1 MGKLTFRNLLHACT
15 IIKKIIKTPPLNKTK
30 NPKKKLNK
38 QNEVTAKRGQLH
50 TFEMNGNKLP
60 KEDLKVAINHFT
72 PVSEY
77 VIYMASR
84 SSATESQS
92 KKFL

>member
-1 MGKLTFRNLLHACT
+1 MYHHK
-15 IIKKIIKTPPLNKTK
+15 KKIKRKKTQNKTK

-38 QNEVTAKRGQLH
+38 QNEVTPMRGQLH
-50 TFEMNGNKLP
+50 KFEMNGNKLP

-84 SSATESQS
+84 SSATKSQS
-92 KKFL
+92 KTFL

>member
-1 MGKLTFRNLLHACT
+1 M
-15 IIKKIIKTPPLNKTK
+15 
-30 NPKKKLNK
+30 
-38 QNEVTAKRGQLH
+38 RGQLH
-50 TFEMNGNKLP
+50 KFEMNGNKLP

-77 VIYMASR
+77 VTYMASR
-84 SSATESQS
+84 SSATKSQS

>member
-15 IIKKIIKTPPLNKTK
+15 IKK
-30 NPKKKLNK
+30 NPKKTKQNK
-38 QNEVTAKRGQLH
+38 QNEVTAMRGQLH
-50 TFEMNGNKLP
+50 KFEMNGNKLP

-84 SSATESQS
+84 SSATKSQS

>member
-15 IIKKIIKTPPLNKTK
+15 IIKKIIKK
-30 NPKKKLNK
+30 NPKQNKNPQKETNK
-38 QNEVTAKRGQLH
+38 QNEVTAMRGQLH
-50 TFEMNGNKLP
+50 KFEMNGNKLP

-84 SSATESQS
+84 SSATKSQS
-92 KKFL
+92 KKFP

>member
-1 MGKLTFRNLLHACT
+1 M
-15 IIKKIIKTPPLNKTK
+15 
-30 NPKKKLNK
+30 
-38 QNEVTAKRGQLH
+38 RGQLH
-50 TFEMNGNKLP
+50 KFEMNGNKLP

-84 SSATESQS
+84 SSVTKSQS

>member
-15 IIKKIIKTPPLNKTK
+15 IIKKNFKKNQNKTK
-30 NPKKKLNK
+30 TPKKKLNK
-38 QNEVTAKRGQLH
+38 QNEVTAMRGQLH
-50 TFEMNGNKLP
+50 KFEMNGNKLP

-72 PVSEY
+72 PVLEN